1 VKSSFFLA
9 KEAIPHM
16 EKRGKAS
23 VIFVSS
29 LMGYIPNYAVS
40 SISVAFERK
49 IKLNCPFSYCLEG
62 CSGSVSLEQ
71 NGSSRIDQ
79 VDGPGIGP

>member
-23 VIFVSS
+23 IIFVSS
-29 LMGYIPNYAVS
+29 LMGYIPNYG
-40 SISVAFERK
+40 VAQFQFK
-49 IKLNCPFSYCLEG
+49 TMFVFK
-62 CSGSVSLEQ
+62 
-71 NGSSRIDQ
+71 
-79 VDGPGIGP
+79 